1 MFTCETISLSL
12 SLSLSLSPHLKLPH
26 LVVLHGPLKQQASYH
41 KLCAK
46 KMNCMPL
53 TKCLKSYHVRCTPE
67 PLNRANE
74 NAYVYLDI
82 VRT

>member
-12 SLSLSLSPHLKLPH
+12 STFKTPSPCCITRSFEK
-26 LVVLHGPLKQQASYH
+26 QASYH

-67 PLNRANE
+67 PLNRAND